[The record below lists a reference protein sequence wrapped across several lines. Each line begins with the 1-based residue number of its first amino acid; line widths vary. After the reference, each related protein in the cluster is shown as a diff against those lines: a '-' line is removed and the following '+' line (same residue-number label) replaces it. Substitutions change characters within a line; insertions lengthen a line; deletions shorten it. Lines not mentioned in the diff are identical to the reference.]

1 MDRGNP
7 ADAAVPLL
15 GADVQRPPHPLRH
28 ALRHRR
34 GRLPRPRGAGAAAGR
49 LPVQPGGGSRRLP
62 AQALQLP
69 RPGAAD
75 RRAAVHRQRGAHRR
89 RRGLLDQ
96 RRRRPHQHDRFGF
109 VVTGAWRAPIAPLFV
124 PADRPE
130 RFAKAAASGADA
142 VILDLE
148 DAVAPAAKAGAR
160 ANLAAHGVAG
170 VPVVIRINA
179 QGTADFAADLAAL
192 RGASFDAVMLPKAE
206 DAAQVAALHAG
217 LGRQVTV
224 LALVESAR
232 GIAGLAPLLAAPG
245 VAQAAFGSLDF
256 ALDLGCTPSW
266 EALLMARSQLVL
278 YSKLAGLAPPLD
290 GVTTSLDDAALVE
303 AEA

>member
-1 MDRGNP
+1 M
-7 ADAAVPLL
+7 
-15 GADVQRPPHPLRH
+15 
-28 ALRHRR
+28 
-34 GRLPRPRGAGAAAGR
+34 
-49 LPVQPGGGSRRLP
+49 
-62 AQALQLP
+62 
-69 RPGAAD
+69 
-75 RRAAVHRQRGAHRR
+75 
-89 RRGLLDQ
+89 
-96 RRRRPHQHDRFGF
+96 
-109 VVTGAWRAPIAPLFV
+109 TGAWRAPIAPLFV

-303 AEA
+303 AEARRAAEMGFGGKLLIHPKQAAPVQLAFLPDARTVAWARKVLAAAGGAGAVRVDGAMVDRPLIERARRVVELAERGGAG